1 MSALAVGCPLPEIS
15 KSPTFGKKVAILGG
29 SFDPITDGHLKCAC
43 EIIHARNADEVW
55 IVPCGTRPDK
65 PSLRTPYLHRL
76 TMCHLAVNTSFGSH
90 FPIFVCDIEMNEPE
104 ALACYHLMAKL
115 QSDYPHHNFSFV
127 IGADLVADLKSWD
140 APGVDKAGNWLY
152 EHTSFLVMQR
162 PGYVLPPD
170 LPANFEL
177 LTALSGTE
185 IVTENVSSSEI
196 RRRIGGEKINYGDVE
211 RVELQ
216 SGRLDMVDGLLTP
229 SVLAHIIRYRLYQND

>member
-1 MSALAVGCPLPEIS
+1 M
-15 KSPTFGKKVAILGG
+15 
-29 SFDPITDGHLKCAC
+29 
-43 EIIHARNADEVW
+43 
-55 IVPCGTRPDK
+55 
-65 PSLRTPYLHRL
+65 
-76 TMCHLAVNTSFGSH
+76 
-90 FPIFVCDIEMNEPE
+90 
-104 ALACYHLMAKL
+104 
-115 QSDYPHHNFSFV
+115 
-127 IGADLVADLKSWD
+127 
-140 APGVDKAGNWLY
+140 DKAGNWLY
-152 EHTSFLVMQR
+152 EHTSFLVRTCALSASVSGQTCRSLLAFLHLQVMQR

-229 SVLAHIIRYRLYQND
+229 SVRNFILLVSIFHL